1 MDLLGAIVGK
11 ELGPGVDLPH
21 WVRLGK
27 KKTILTKPTNS
38 LEVEK

>member
-1 MDLLGAIVGK
+1 MDLLGAIAGK
-11 ELGPGVDLPH
+11 ELGPGMDLPQ

-38 LEVEK
+38 LAVKK